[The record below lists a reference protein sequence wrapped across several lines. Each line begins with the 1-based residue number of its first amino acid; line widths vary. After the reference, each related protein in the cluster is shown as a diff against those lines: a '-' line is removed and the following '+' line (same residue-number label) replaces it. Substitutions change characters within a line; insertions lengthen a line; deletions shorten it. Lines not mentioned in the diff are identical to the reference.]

1 MITRAQMQRQLRNN
15 GGVMTVKTIRKKYGL
30 GSDLKDFVRKII
42 PNELADVAV
51 KAAPFVAPFNPLAAA
66 AMRGIGRFDQ
76 RGSISDALKQGAGTF
91 AFGYGARKLGGA
103 DGIGGFSMDS
113 FSSPLSSERTQAL
126 GSLFDKQ
133 KATEKFA
140 KDKSG
145 ILPKSILEKTTMKI
159 PGVRAL
165 PKIVQEQLLASGLTA
180 GASLLAS
187 YFQGEFREQEPG
199 ETMEEYLA
207 ARKEAVGSQM
217 RTYMDN
223 YFKFDKDYSTMT
235 DAERD
240 AFVARYNVRDGG
252 RIGYQTGGITMTN
265 TLAQNKAINNARRA
279 QNQRALQETR
289 NKVFNV
295 FMTPQGNV
303 AKDQGIAQLAR
314 DTGKAPQ
321 IQNYEIKS
329 GTDIARM
336 IGPGTGIGNQSY
348 SGGQQFSNLGFAAL
362 QPATTGNQGPTIT
375 PTTTVSQTSTAPD
388 LSKQSEEYG
397 KFMEQKIY
405 EAYGKPEDYRAEAA
419 TLNMSLPAYMD
430 YLLTSDPKGIYY
442 KYRKLDPYY
451 DPQFD
456 MPRDLNE
463 IEELSPLNVYY
474 QRELQRQI
482 DAGIPEAQR
491 IQQGQVMGLPTV
503 IPGGATGSQ
512 MGPGYESYADALA
525 RTRADMGLA
534 LGGRVGFANGTKK
547 PRAYEVLIDKEGLAK
562 EAEERADRINKLAEK
577 ISKEKGISFSDDLEQ
592 AIAIITPNTF
602 SNDGKTNI
610 DELDESPVTRAE
622 KMANYKALSKLMDYG
637 RQLPPFL
644 KSMPIKYNQSR
655 DDFETMQKERFMY
668 DSPKMKKGGLMNIP
682 VRTNSEG
689 IKELDM
695 RKTGG
700 FVPIGVKEKADD
712 VPAMLSK
719 NEFVMTADAVRAAG
733 GGSINKGAQRMYDT
747 MKKLESRIA

>member
-1 MITRAQMQRQLRNN
+1 MITRAQMQRQLRNE
-15 GGVMTVKTIRKKYGL
+15 GGVMTIKTIRKKYGL
-30 GSDLKDFVRKII
+30 GDLVGDVGNFVRKLI

-76 RGSISDALKQGAGTF
+76 RGNISDALKQGALTYAG
-91 AFGYGARKLGGA
+91 GRGVRYLGGA
-103 DGIGGFSMDS
+103 EGASGGLDSFSMDK
-113 FSSPLSSERTQAL
+113 FREGPI
-126 GSLFDKQ
+126 GSLFKSDSMTPLKKTGTGLTIKKLPQGVAKQ
-133 KATEKFA
+133 LVA
-140 KDKSG
+140 G
-145 ILPKSILEKTTMKI
+145 
-159 PGVRAL
+159 GV
-165 PKIVQEQLLASGLTA
+165 TA

-199 ETMEEYLA
+199 ETMEDYLA

-235 DAERD
+235 DAQRD

-252 RIGYQTGGITMTN
+252 IIR
-265 TLAQNKAINNARRA
+265 
-279 QNQRALQETR
+279 
-289 NKVFNV
+289 
-295 FMTPQGNV
+295 
-303 AKDQGIAQLAR
+303 
-314 DTGKAPQ
+314 
-321 IQNYEIKS
+321 
-329 GTDIARM
+329 
-336 IGPGTGIGNQSY
+336 
-348 SGGQQFSNLGFAAL
+348 LGF
-362 QPATTGNQGPTIT
+362 
-375 PTTTVSQTSTAPD
+375 
-388 LSKQSEEYG
+388 
-397 KFMEQKIY
+397 
-405 EAYGKPEDYRAEAA
+405 
-419 TLNMSLPAYMD
+419 
-430 YLLTSDPKGIYY
+430 SD
-442 KYRKLDPYY
+442 
-451 DPQFD
+451 
-456 MPRDLNE
+456 
-463 IEELSPLNVYY
+463 
-474 QRELQRQI
+474 
-482 DAGIPEAQR
+482 
-491 IQQGQVMGLPTV
+491 
-503 IPGGATGSQ
+503 
-512 MGPGYESYADALA
+512 
-525 RTRADMGLA
+525 
-534 LGGRVGFANGTKK
+534 GTKK

-577 ISKEKGISFSDDLEQ
+577 ISKEKGISFDEALDE

-622 KMANYKALSKLMDYG
+622 KMANYKAFSKLLDYG
-637 RQLPPFL
+637 RQFPPFL
-644 KSMPIKYNQSR
+644 KSIPIKYNKLI

-682 VRTNSEG
+682 VRKNSEG

-747 MKKLESRIA
+747 MKKLESRVA

>member
-1 MITRAQMQRQLRNN
+1 MQRQLRNE

-30 GSDLKDFVRKII
+30 GDLVGDVGNFVRKLI

-76 RGSISDALKQGAGTF
+76 RGNISDALKQGALTYAG
-91 AFGYGARKLGGA
+91 GRGIRYLGGA
-103 DGIGGFSMDS
+103 EGARGGLDSFSMDK
-113 FSSPLSSERTQAL
+113 FREGPI
-126 GSLFDKQ
+126 GSLFKSDSMTPLKKTGTIKKLPQGVAKQ
-133 KATEKFA
+133 LVA
-140 KDKSG
+140 G
-145 ILPKSILEKTTMKI
+145 
-159 PGVRAL
+159 GV
-165 PKIVQEQLLASGLTA
+165 TA

-199 ETMEEYLA
+199 ETMEDYLA

-235 DAERD
+235 DAQRD

-252 RIGYQTGGITMTN
+252 IIR
-265 TLAQNKAINNARRA
+265 
-279 QNQRALQETR
+279 
-289 NKVFNV
+289 
-295 FMTPQGNV
+295 
-303 AKDQGIAQLAR
+303 
-314 DTGKAPQ
+314 
-321 IQNYEIKS
+321 
-329 GTDIARM
+329 
-336 IGPGTGIGNQSY
+336 
-348 SGGQQFSNLGFAAL
+348 LGF
-362 QPATTGNQGPTIT
+362 
-375 PTTTVSQTSTAPD
+375 
-388 LSKQSEEYG
+388 
-397 KFMEQKIY
+397 
-405 EAYGKPEDYRAEAA
+405 
-419 TLNMSLPAYMD
+419 
-430 YLLTSDPKGIYY
+430 SD
-442 KYRKLDPYY
+442 
-451 DPQFD
+451 
-456 MPRDLNE
+456 
-463 IEELSPLNVYY
+463 
-474 QRELQRQI
+474 
-482 DAGIPEAQR
+482 
-491 IQQGQVMGLPTV
+491 
-503 IPGGATGSQ
+503 
-512 MGPGYESYADALA
+512 
-525 RTRADMGLA
+525 
-534 LGGRVGFANGTKK
+534 GTKK

-577 ISKEKGISFSDDLEQ
+577 ISKEKGISFDEALDE

-622 KMANYKALSKLMDYG
+622 KMANYKAFSKLLDYG
-637 RQLPPFL
+637 RQFPPFL
-644 KSMPIKYNQSR
+644 KSIPIKYNKLI

-682 VRTNSEG
+682 VRKNSEG

-747 MKKLESRIA
+747 MKKLESRVA